1 MADTAGHSLKRKA
14 ENEADFPVA
23 ELDRAGLSP
32 WDRERPVRPIITD
45 ESHRTTLQVRSLNA
59 ELTCP
64 VCLGILRHTMTVMD
78 CLHRFCDGCI
88 TRALR
93 LGRKEC
99 PTCRLKCKTKRN
111 LRADPAVDGL
121 VRRFYSD
128 VEEFEK
134 RQEEQI
140 RSVNAALMKQSS
152 EGRESAM
159 RRQAV
164 AAARLK
170 PPSVGT
176 APAANNA
183 APPPPPPPGPAVRK
197 QKPAP
202 AAVTVAPKLPVL
214 KAPAAA
220 PSEPAAVLRHASVPY
235 PLVPRPKAPAETG
248 PTVAPDVALEL
259 RPADQTAA
267 PLSHP
272 FLRVPR
278 AATLG
283 TLAKLLASRLGSPA
297 VEPSSVNF
305 ALAPSDPPLA
315 HTRALGDLW
324 TEATSEHLLLYS
336 LSTR

>member
-1 MADTAGHSLKRKA
+1 MADTAGQGLKRKA
-14 ENEADFPVA
+14 ESETELPVA

-32 WDRERPVRPIITD
+32 WDRERPVRPLITD
-45 ESHRTTLQVRSLNA
+45 ESHRTSLQIRSLNA

-64 VCLGILRHTMTVMD
+64 VCLGILRHTMTVME

-99 PTCRLKCKTKRN
+99 PTCRLKCSTKRN
-111 LRADPAVDGL
+111 LRPDSGIDGL

-140 RSVNAALMKQSS
+140 RSVNATLLKQSA
-152 EGRESAM
+152 ESAM
-159 RRQAV
+159 RRQV
-164 AAARLK
+164 AAARAAKALAAA
-170 PPSVGT
+170 SGDT
-176 APAANNA
+176 AWKSS
-183 APPPPPPPGPAVRK
+183 APPPPPPPAPAVRK

-202 AAVTVAPKLPVL
+202 AAAPPAPKLPL
-214 KAPAAA
+214 IKTAAA
-220 PSEPAAVLRHASVPY
+220 TPSEPQPVLRLASVPY
-235 PLVPRPKAPAETG
+235 PLVQRPKPPTEPG

-259 RPADQTAA
+259 RPADVSAA

-283 TLAKLLASRLGSPA
+283 TLAKLLASRLGTPA
-297 VEPSSVNF
+297 VEPSAVNF
-305 ALAPSDPPLA
+305 SLAASEPPLP

-324 TEATSEHLLLYS
+324 AEGSSEHLLLYS
-336 LSTR
+336 LAPR